1 MLQLVSTG
9 GSSAQFELV
18 MMSNISNISR
28 NSSFYGFYYEILA
41 GLCCLCVVLSSTGSV
56 VPPDGVCLISASPSL
71 PLSFSLSTSV
81 PVKHLERPT
90 GAGARRRFDTKR
102 FLFPSNI

>member
-28 NSSFYGFYYEILA
+28 NSSFYGFYCEMLA
-41 GLCCLCVVLSSTGSV
+41 GLCV